1 MKQVHIRNSERI
13 EDCVNVINKI
23 NEQIEK
29 LNKRKEKEL
38 EYIIQTLPFSTLK
51 DREWIYDFINAQ
63 KEGNNL

>member
-1 MKQVHIRNSERI
+1 MKEVHIRNSESI
-13 EDCVNVINKI
+13 KDCVSVINKI

-29 LNKRKEKEL
+29 LNKRKGKEL

-63 KEGNNL
+63 KEGE